1 MLKPD
6 PKNTSFKTKDI
17 MSNKMESKL
26 QKFKMDIIWSKIH
39 FWVLRIS
46 NILLWCILL
55 CILAFFFKLTFECV
69 QTMRTINKLEEIN
82 QLAEDVKS
90 RIEKLGRE
98 IETAPIQSQ
107 RIEMAYMERNCL
119 FEVLN
124 RM

>member
-1 MLKPD
+1 MVENTFLGF
-6 PKNTSFKTKDI
+6 KNFEYSSLVHPL
-17 MSNKMESKL
+17 M
-26 QKFKMDIIWSKIH
+26 H
-39 FWVLRIS
+39 P
-46 NILLWCILL
+46 C
-55 CILAFFFKLTFECV
+55 FFFKLTFECV
-69 QTMRTINKLEEIN
+69 QTTRTINKLEEIN

-107 RIEMAYMERNCL
+107 RIEMAYMERSCL

>member
-1 MLKPD
+1 
-6 PKNTSFKTKDI
+6 
-17 MSNKMESKL
+17 
-26 QKFKMDIIWSKIH
+26 
-39 FWVLRIS
+39 
-46 NILLWCILL
+46 
-55 CILAFFFKLTFECV
+55 
-69 QTMRTINKLEEIN
+69 MRTINKLEEIN